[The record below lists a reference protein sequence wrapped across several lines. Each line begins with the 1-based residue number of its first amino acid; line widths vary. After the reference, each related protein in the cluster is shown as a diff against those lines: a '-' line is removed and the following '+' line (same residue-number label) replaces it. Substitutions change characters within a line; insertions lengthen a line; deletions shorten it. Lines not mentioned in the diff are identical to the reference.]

1 MALSAP
7 TGQWWLVPYRPVRMQ
22 ITDDKIDN
30 AVLKSIGRDVV
41 HLLCAGNV
49 DALAARFGYAVA
61 LGRGAA
67 TAIREDLVE
76 CLGKVGAISLASNS
90 QFDCDVKF
98 FAPNSSNLVAIVE
111 GVVPT
116 LNGGDVLVEI
126 AVTSDGSN
134 RYATL
139 EQISVVN

>member
-1 MALSAP
+1 
-7 TGQWWLVPYRPVRMQ
+7 MQ
-22 ITDDKIDN
+22 ITDDKIDI
-30 AVLKSIGRDVV
+30 AVLKTIGRDVV

-67 TAIREDLVE
+67 TAIREDLAE
-76 CLGKVGAISLASNS
+76 CLGKVGAISLASNNE
-90 QFDCDVKF
+90 FDCDVKF

-111 GVVPT
+111 CVIQT
-116 LNGGDVLVEI
+116 LNGDDVLVEI
-126 AVTSDGSN
+126 SVTSAGSN
-134 RYATL
+134 KHATL